1 LYRRLH
7 KKLTT
12 EAKKSYYKELFDSG
26 INSVKQLWNN
36 LNHMVSLGKKKGS
49 NLIPKL
55 LLNNIYIEDTKQ
67 ISDYFNIYFCTIGVN
82 LQHTLKQCN
91 ADDFKAYLPNSVKDS
106 MYCAP
111 VTKDEILKIITKL
124 KNNKSPGPECLT
136 PKITKIC
143 CWCDN

>member
-1 LYRRLH
+1 MCELAANGKVREWERGGSATCVCSANEHGPPQLFLH
-7 KKLTT
+7 CCV
-12 EAKKSYYKELFDSG
+12 YG
-26 INSVKQLWNN
+26 
-36 LNHMVSLGKKKGS
+36 
-49 NLIPKL
+49 
-55 LLNNIYIEDTKQ
+55 
-67 ISDYFNIYFCTIGVN
+67 TIGVN